1 MLLILMEHKIIIGLI
16 LILFIISIGIQIA
29 IGIFFTGL
37 IRETEN
43 MASTDRALLCQC
55 KRKFASY
62 YELNAGVLNVSVFA
76 DKYLNKIRIGRMS
89 ATGLKHLSGQLML
102 LSVFVCGLG
111 ACLGII
117 RGETVGNILPY
128 YIISLFGLYIYFSVS
143 AFVDMTGK
151 RRILK
156 TNMVDYL
163 ENNMVSKM
171 TVLEE
176 DLKIVAGKLAPEQEK
191 VFTSPKES
199 LKEAKRS
206 IVEYEE
212 PDREEKKPE
221 KHKSRFGKSEEKELE
236 ELLKEFLT

>member
-1 MLLILMEHKIIIGLI
+1 MLLILMEHKIIMGVI
-16 LILFIISIGIQIA
+16 LIFFIVSIAIQIE

-102 LSVFVCGLG
+102 LSVFACGLG

-117 RGETVGNILPY
+117 RGETVGDILPY
-128 YIISLFGLYIYFSVS
+128 YIISLFGLYVYFSVS

-151 RRILK
+151 RRVLK
-156 TNMVDYL
+156 TNLVDYL

-176 DLKIVAGKLAPEQEK
+176 DLRIIEGDSEIKTQKTA
-191 VFTSPKES
+191 
-199 LKEAKRS
+199 AKRGKS
-206 IVEYEE
+206 FTDGKKSTPQYSEACE
-212 PDREEKKPE
+212 EEKKT
-221 KHKSRFGKSEEKELE
+221 KTRFGKSEEKELE
-236 ELLKEFLT
+236 DLLKEFLT